1 MDGADGIES
10 QSYKPLDERSIGPY
24 VAAIPAARTT
34 LGGEPGSWRV
44 REVGDGNLN
53 LVFIVEGPA
62 GGVVVKQALPYLRL
76 VGESWPLPLERSWF
90 ESMAL
95 AEQARAA
102 PGRVPRIWSADKTG
116 AAITM
121 EYLSPHVILRKALI
135 AGRRLPL
142 MAGHMADFLANS
154 LFKTSDL
161 YLSADRKKTL
171 MAKFCANT
179 ALCKITEDLVFT
191 DPYRM
196 APANRWTTPQLDETA
211 AAIRADGPLKAAAQ
225 ELKLKF
231 LSSAEALIHGD
242 LHTGSIMVTDEDTR
256 AIDPEFGFFG
266 PMGFDVGALLGNLLI
281 AYVAYPAHAPD
292 AGAASQYR
300 AWILDQTELVWS
312 GFDQRFR
319 VLWAS
324 EAKGDAFV
332 AELFENADGVAAL
345 ESARHRYMGN
355 LFADSLGFAG
365 CKMIR
370 RILGLAH
377 VEDLESIADPDRRAA
392 AEKQVLALGRAL
404 VLWRAELRGFADVR
418 SLVHRLAG
426 AP

>member
-1 MDGADGIES
+1 
-10 QSYKPLDERSIGPY
+10 
-24 VAAIPAARTT
+24 V
-34 LGGEPGSWRV
+34 
-44 REVGDGNLN
+44 
-53 LVFIVEGPA
+53 
-62 GGVVVKQALPYLRL
+62 PYLRL

-90 ESMAL
+90 ESLAL
-95 AEQARAA
+95 AEQAKAA
-102 PGRVPRIWSADKTG
+102 PGRVPRIYAADRTG

-142 MAGHMADFLANS
+142 VAGHMAEFLANA

-161 YLSADRKKTL
+161 HLRADRKKAL
-171 MAKFCANT
+171 MAAFCGNT
-179 ALCKITEDLVFT
+179 ELCRITEDLVFT

-211 AAIRADGPLKAAAQ
+211 AAFRADAPLKAAVH

-242 LHTGSIMVTDEDTR
+242 LHTGSIMVTEEDTR

-266 PMGFDVGALLGNLLI
+266 PMGFDVGALIGNLLI
-281 AYVAYPAHAPD
+281 AYIAHPAHASEP
-292 AGAASQYR
+292 AGYR
-300 AWILDQTELVWS
+300 AWILDQTELVWTE
-312 GFDQRFR
+312 FDRRFR
-319 VLWAS
+319 ALWAA
-324 EAKGDAFV
+324 EGNGDAFT
-332 AELFENADGVAAL
+332 AELFADPEGAIALGAAQD
-345 ESARHRYMGN
+345 RYMAN

-370 RILGLAH
+370 RVLGLAH
-377 VEDLESIADPDRRAA
+377 VEDLESIADPDRRAH
-392 AEKQVLALGRAL
+392 AERQVIALGRAL
-404 VLWRAELRGFADVR
+404 ILGRAELRRFSEVR
-418 SLVHRLAG
+418 GLVQRIAG